1 MDILI
6 FICKDISYRIK
17 EYLMAL
23 ILMILTNFL
32 ISFTLS
38 FWDPLLMSELHTM
51 TLSCNMTNRFSNV
64 LVKLLDFQFPMK
76 LPIVYL
82 FLWSPLVT
90 TILLWHVV

>member
-1 MDILI
+1 MEILI
-6 FICKDISYRIK
+6 LIWKNVSYGIK

-32 ISFTLS
+32 ASFALS

-51 TLSCNMTNRFSNV
+51 TLSCNMTKQV
-64 LVKLLDFQFPMK
+64 LERARKLLDFLPMK

-90 TILLWHVV
+90 TKNGIWHVV